1 MNECD
6 QLWAIERINLYFI
19 EIHFLTGRF
28 WPAAV
33 VGGFGPLAA
42 VCVVC
47 VSHCY
52 QNSS

>member
-28 WPAAV
+28 WLRTQSINAT
-33 VGGFGPLAA
+33 L
-42 VCVVC
+42 
-47 VSHCY
+47 
-52 QNSS
+52 